1 MMKVMYRR
9 EDSTTMRLI
18 VLILAANVCWGAA
31 LSVVPDL
38 QTVSVG
44 ESVEIAVQ
52 VDGLGNGGPP
62 SLGVLD
68 LDVLFDSNV
77 LSFVGVTWGMGL
89 DVLGLGSLQFVTS
102 GPGLVNLLEISL
114 DSVDDLNALQPSA
127 FLIASLDFM
136 AVGVG
141 NSPIS
146 LRINAIGGADG
157 ASIDSTAVDG
167 AVEVIEGSGSE
178 VPEPGTAILVLLGV
192 IVVTCFR
199 RQLGT
204 RLGV

>member
-1 MMKVMYRR
+1 MLKAVF
-9 EDSTTMRLI
+9 
-18 VLILAANVCWGAA
+18 VFFAASVCWGAT

-52 VDGLGNGGPP
+52 VDDLGNGGPP

-68 LDVLFDSNV
+68 LDVLFNSNV

-114 DSVDDLNALQPSA
+114 DSVDDLNALQPST

-141 NSPIS
+141 NSQIS
-146 LRINAIGGADG
+146 LRINALGDADG
-157 ASIDSTAVDG
+157 ASIESTAADG

-204 RLGV
+204 RLSV